1 MWNRKERRRASTRGR
16 GETGRPDGLR
26 TQRNGFTKIVGVH
39 CLNCETT
46 IPVGEGFVIWPV
58 SSAAG
63 GAL

>member
-1 MWNRKERRRASTRGR
+1 MWNRKERRARSC
-16 GETGRPDGLR
+16 EHVE
-26 TQRNGFTKIVGVH
+26 QRNGFTKIVGVH